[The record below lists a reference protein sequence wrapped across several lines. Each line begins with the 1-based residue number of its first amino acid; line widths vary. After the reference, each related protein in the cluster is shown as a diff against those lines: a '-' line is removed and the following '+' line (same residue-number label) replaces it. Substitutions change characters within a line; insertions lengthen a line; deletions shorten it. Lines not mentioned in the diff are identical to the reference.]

1 MARRVADLKLG
12 GEQLEDVINLVIGP
26 PGKHLVGLVQHEHA
40 DAVGTQ
46 GTTPQHV
53 IHTPWGPHH
62 HVHAGLFLLYGLFA
76 FTPSVVTT
84 WATGLLR
91 RTGLAVAV
99 TALVLSA
106 LCEAFVYYTTDLTF

>member
-1 MARRVADLKLG
+1 MVALLPALRAAARLDLKTI
-12 GEQLEDVINLVIGP
+12 DVRTL
-26 PGKHLVGLVQHEHA
+26 
-40 DAVGTQ
+40 AV
-46 GTTPQHV
+46 
-53 IHTPWGPHH
+53 H